1 MTDFLTGDLVAIA
14 PVLTFAAIALGCA
27 WGVRNMLIE
36 MLADYRALDAASAA
50 PVAQRRDCAGK
61 KAEIVE
67 LPVRRQAISPLPNA
81 PLRAAA

>member
-27 WGVRNMLIE
+27 WGVRRMLIE
-36 MLADYRALDAASAA
+36 MLADYRALDAASEVPEA
-50 PVAQRRDCAGK
+50 PRRHYAGT

-67 LPVRRQAISPLPNA
+67 LPVRKRAVSPLPNA